1 MSSIGARLDRIPF
14 SRFHVRLLMMGGL
27 GYMFEAADVAI
38 IAFVLPVL
46 KVQWHLDS
54 ALIGVLA
61 AGAAIGG
68 FFGALVAGRL
78 GDVIGR
84 RAVMMWALAT
94 YCLATIASAFVHGWG
109 PFLAWRI
116 IAGAGAYAESAIV
129 APFLAEFAGPAFRG
143 RYIGALASF
152 FSFGFL
158 LAAVLGYLIVP
169 LQPQAWRYV
178 LVLTALPIVMIL
190 WWRRSLP
197 ESPRWL
203 ASRGRTQ
210 QAEAVVCGLEAELAA
225 HCKSVVLEPVPETMT
240 PRDSGSEAP
249 SGAHFGKLF
258 APPFIG
264 AMCMALTMWFAIGF
278 AYYAFFTWIPSLL
291 VERGMGIT
299 GSYTYALALYAAQV
313 PGYLTGAAL
322 NDVIGRRAVIT
333 LYMLCGALAAL
344 ALAVARS
351 NVWILLAGSVLSF
364 FMNGSYAGI
373 YAYTPELFPTEARAT
388 AQGIASSLSRIGA
401 VISPITV
408 GYIFPIY
415 GFAGVF
421 GLSAG
426 VLLVGA
432 LAVTTLGIS
441 TTNRS
446 LEQIAGQGL

>member
-1 MSSIGARLDRIPF
+1 MSSIGIRLDRLPF
-14 SRFHVRLLMMGGL
+14 SRFHVRLLVMGGL
-27 GYMFEAADVAI
+27 GYLFEATDVAI

-46 KVQWHLDS
+46 RLQWHLNA

-61 AGAAIGG
+61 AGAAMGG
-68 FFGALVAGRL
+68 FFGALLAGRL

-84 RAVMMWALAT
+84 RAVMMWALAV
-94 YCLATIASAFVHGWG
+94 YCIATIASAFVHAWG

-143 RYIGALASF
+143 RYVGALASF
-152 FSFGFL
+152 FSFGFV
-158 LAAVLGYLIVP
+158 LAAVLGYLLVP
-169 LQPQAWRYV
+169 LGPEAWRYV
-178 LVLTALPIVMIL
+178 LLVTALPIVMIL

-203 ASRGRTQ
+203 ASRGRIQ
-210 QAEAVVCGLEAELAA
+210 EAEAVIGRLEREVEAHRGSAA
-225 HCKSVVLEPVPETMT
+225 LPPMPETT
-240 PRDSGSEAP
+240 SPGEPARAAAGSTRV
-249 SGAHFGKLF
+249 GRLF

-264 AMCMALTMWFAIGF
+264 AMCMALAMWFAIGF
-278 AYYAFFTWIPSLL
+278 AYYAFFNWIPSLL
-291 VERGMGIT
+291 VDRGMGIT
-299 GSYTYALALYAAQV
+299 GSYTYSLALYAAQV
-313 PGYLTGAAL
+313 PGYLTAAAL
-322 NDVIGRRAVIT
+322 NDLIGRRAVIT
-333 LYMLCGALAAL
+333 LYMLLGALAAL
-344 ALAVARS
+344 ALAMASS
-351 NVWILLAGSVLSF
+351 NVWILLAGCCLSF

-388 AQGIASSLSRIGA
+388 AQGVTSSLSRIGA
-401 VISPITV
+401 VISPISV

-415 GFAGVF
+415 GLPGVF

-432 LAVTTLGIS
+432 LAVITLGVS

-446 LEQIAGQGL
+446 LEQITDRRV

>member
-14 SRFHVRLLMMGGL
+14 SRFHARLLMMGGL
-27 GYMFEAADVAI
+27 GYMFEAVDVAV

-46 KVQWHLDS
+46 KLQWHLDS

-68 FFGALVAGRL
+68 FFGALLSGWL

-84 RAVMMWALAT
+84 RAVMMWALAI

-109 PFLAWRI
+109 AFLAWRI
-116 IAGAGAYAESAIV
+116 IAGAGAYAENPVV

-152 FSFGFL
+152 FSIGFV
-158 LAAVLGYLIVP
+158 LAAVLGYLLIP

-178 LVLTALPIVMIL
+178 LILTGLPIVMIL

-203 ASRGRTQ
+203 ASRGRIQ
-210 QAEAVVCGLEAELAA
+210 EAEAVVRGLEGEVATHRGSA
-225 HCKSVVLEPVPETMT
+225 VLPPVTETTMPGGPGSAT
-240 PRDSGSEAP
+240 PL
-249 SGAHFGKLF
+249 GAHVGKLF

-264 AMCMALTMWFAIGF
+264 AMCMALTVWFAMGF

-291 VERGMGIT
+291 VDRGMGIT

-313 PGYLTGAAL
+313 PGYLTGTVL

-333 LYMLCGALAAL
+333 LYMLCGAFAAL
-344 ALAVARS
+344 ALAMATS
-351 NVWILLAGSVLSF
+351 NVWILLAGSLLSF

-388 AQGIASSLSRIGA
+388 AQGIASSLSRVGA

-426 VLLVGA
+426 VLLAGC

-441 TTNRS
+441 TTKRS
-446 LEQIAGQGL
+446 LEQITGPGL

>member
-14 SRFHVRLLMMGGL
+14 SRFHARLLMMGGL
-27 GYMFEAADVAI
+27 GYMFEAVDVAI

-46 KVQWHLDS
+46 KVQWHLNP
-54 ALIGVLA
+54 ALIGVLG

-68 FFGALVAGRL
+68 FFGALLAGRL

-84 RAVMMWALAT
+84 RAVMIWALAI
-94 YCLATIASAFVHGWG
+94 YCLATIASALVHGWG
-109 PFLAWRI
+109 SFLAWRI

-129 APFLAEFAGPAFRG
+129 APFLAEFAAPAFRG

-152 FSFGFL
+152 FSLGFL
-158 LAAVLGYLIVP
+158 LAAVLGYLLIP

-203 ASRGRTQ
+203 ASRGRIQ
-210 QAEAVVCGLEAELAA
+210 EAEAVLCGLEGELAA
-225 HCKSVVLEPVPETMT
+225 RPESAVLRPVPETTM
-240 PRDSGSEAP
+240 PRDSASGTP
-249 SGAHFGKLF
+249 SGAHVGKLF
-258 APPFIG
+258 KPPFIG
-264 AMCMALTMWFAIGF
+264 AMCMALIVWFAIGF

-291 VERGMGIT
+291 VDRGMGIT

-333 LYMLCGALAAL
+333 LYMLLGAFAAL
-344 ALAVARS
+344 ALAMARS
-351 NVWILLAGSVLSF
+351 NVWILLAGSFLSF

-388 AQGIASSLSRIGA
+388 AQGVASSLSRIGA

-446 LEQIAGQGL
+446 LEQITGEG

>member
-14 SRFHVRLLMMGGL
+14 SRFHARLLMMGGL
-27 GYMFEAADVAI
+27 GYMFGAVDVAI
-38 IAFVLPVL
+38 LAFVLPVL
-46 KVQWHLDS
+46 RLQWHLDS
-54 ALIGVLA
+54 AVIGVLA
-61 AGAAIGG
+61 AGPAIGG
-68 FFGALVAGRL
+68 FFGALLAGRL
-78 GDVIGR
+78 GDIIGR

-109 PFLAWRI
+109 SFLAWRI

-158 LAAVLGYLIVP
+158 LAAVLGYLLIP

-178 LVLTALPIVMIL
+178 LVLTALPILMIL

-203 ASRGRTQ
+203 VSRGRIQ
-210 QAEAVVCGLEAELAA
+210 EAEAVVCGLEGELAVHGA
-225 HCKSVVLEPVPETMT
+225 SAVLPPVPETTMLS
-240 PRDSGSEAP
+240 DSGSRTP
-249 SGAHFGKLF
+249 SGAHVGKLF

-264 AMCMALTMWFAIGF
+264 AMCMALTVWFAIGF

-291 VERGMGIT
+291 VERGMSIT

-344 ALAVARS
+344 ALAMARS
-351 NVWILLAGSVLSF
+351 NVWILLAGSFLSF

-401 VISPITV
+401 VISPIAV

-446 LEQIAGQGL
+446 LEQITGQQ